1 MKKPSSQVR
10 WRQRRSLRSNAV
22 MDVVVTGMAG
32 RSALGN
38 LDQTWQAL
46 LQGRSGIRI
55 SQPWPEQPALPL
67 GLLAETPAL
76 DLRSPVQLVV
86 AEALADAQLTPP
98 LRDCGVVIGSSRG
111 NQTLLEQQLWA
122 EPPWGADHPAADW
135 WAALPHIAAVTA
147 AQIVQTQAIVLS
159 PMAACATGI
168 GAIARGA
175 ELIREGLCDR
185 VLVGAV
191 DTPVTRLTIAGF
203 RQMGALATTGC
214 YPFDRRREGLVL
226 GEGGAVLVLESA
238 DLARSRSVRIYGRIL
253 GYGLSADAYHVS
265 SPDPMGNGAKQAIWQ
280 GLKQANLAPDAIGY
294 IHAHGTSTQLND
306 ASEAAVIAAIFG
318 AGPWV
323 SSTKGATGH
332 TLGGSSALGVACCL
346 MALQQQIIPGN
357 VGMVDPAF
365 TAIQLVRQTIPAAID
380 YALCNGFG
388 FGGQNGAI
396 VLGR

>member
-1 MKKPSSQVR
+1 MKKPSSPVR
-10 WRQRRSLRSNAV
+10 LRQRKSLQSNGLI
-22 MDVVVTGMAG
+22 DVVVTGIG
-32 RSALGN
+32 LRSALGN

-46 LQGRSGIRI
+46 LKGRSGIRI

-67 GLLAETPAL
+67 GLLADTPAL
-76 DLRSPVQLVV
+76 DLRSPVQRVV
-86 AEALADAQLTPP
+86 IEALADAGLTPP

-111 NQTLLEQQLWA
+111 NQTMLEQMLS
-122 EPPWGADHPAADW
+122 GAGAIADW
-135 WAALPHIAAVTA
+135 WAAQPHIAAVTA
-147 AQIVQTQAIVLS
+147 AQMLQTQAIVLA

-168 GAIARGA
+168 GAIARGT

-214 YPFDRRREGLVL
+214 YPFDHRREGLVL
-226 GEGGAVLVLESA
+226 GEGGAILVLESG
-238 DLARSRSVRIYGRIL
+238 DLARSRSARIYGRIL
-253 GYGLSADAYHVS
+253 GYGLSTDAYHVS
-265 SPDPMGNGAKQAIWQ
+265 SPDPTGNGAKQAIWQ
-280 GLKQANLAPDAIGY
+280 GLKQAKLAPVAIGY

-357 VGMVDPAF
+357 VGMVESEF
-365 TAIQLVRQTIPAAID
+365 TRIKLATQTTPTALD